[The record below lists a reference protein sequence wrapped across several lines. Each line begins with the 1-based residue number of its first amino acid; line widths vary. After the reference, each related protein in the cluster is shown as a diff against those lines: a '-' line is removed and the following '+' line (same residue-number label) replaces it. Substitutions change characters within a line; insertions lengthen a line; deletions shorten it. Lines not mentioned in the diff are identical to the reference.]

1 MRLEFIV
8 PASQDG
14 RKLKSCIRSYKGISA
29 SLWKRIKWDGRVTI
43 DGVENRNANIILH
56 EGNVVVC
63 EWEESSDIIPSDRP
77 VDILYEDPFLL
88 VANKSVQMLIHPTSR
103 GVQDTL
109 VNAVAGYFQRE
120 SIVSGIHPI
129 YRLDRNTTGVVVVAK
144 SARIQHALSKTHDRI
159 YREYIAIAEGNIT
172 EDSGIIDE
180 PVGRKEGS
188 IVEWT
193 VRRDGKIARTE
204 FAVIERNENFTVLR
218 LHLLTGRTHQI
229 RVHLSHAGHP
239 LLGDDLYGGDIR
251 LIDRQAL
258 HAFSVRFTHPETGE
272 TLYFEAPLPE
282 DMQKLITL
290 KTEKMMKYSE

>member
-1 MRLEFIV
+1 MLDSRRFSNHHH
-8 PASQDG
+8 AC
-14 RKLKSCIRSYKGISA
+14 RIS
-29 SLWKRIKWDGRVTI
+29 VQTI
-43 DGVENRNANIILH
+43 DRMNPGYYTFPLEIPRHRIHQRILH
-56 EGNVVVC
+56 
-63 EWEESSDIIPSDRP
+63 
-77 VDILYEDPFLL
+77 
-88 VANKSVQMLIHPTSR
+88 
-103 GVQDTL
+103 
-109 VNAVAGYFQRE
+109 
-120 SIVSGIHPI
+120 
-129 YRLDRNTTGVVVVAK
+129 
-144 SARIQHALSKTHDRI
+144 SAT

-193 VRRDGKIARTE
+193 VRRDGKTARTE

-272 TLYFEAPLPE
+272 TLYYEAPLPE
-282 DMQKLITL
+282 DMQKLIT
-290 KTEKMMKYSE
+290 KETEKMMKYSEYGL

>member
-43 DGVENRNANIILH
+43 DGVENRNANVILRK
-56 EGNVVVC
+56 GNIVVC
-63 EWEESSDIIPSDRP
+63 EWDENSDIIPSDRP
-77 VDILYEDPFLL
+77 VDILYEDSFLL
-88 VANKSVQMLIHPTSR
+88 VVNKPVRMLIHLTSR
-103 GVQDTL
+103 NVQDTL
-109 VNAVAGYFQRE
+109 VNAVAGYYRRVKTE
-120 SIVSGIHPI
+120 AGIHPL

-144 SARIQHALSKTHDRI
+144 SARIQHALSKSHDLM
-159 YREYIAIAEGNIT
+159 YREYIALAEGNIR
-172 EDSGIIDE
+172 DSSGLIDE
-180 PVGRKEGS
+180 PIGRKPGS
-188 IVEWT
+188 IVEWM
-193 VRRDGKIARTE
+193 VRDDGKPAQTE
-204 FAVIERNENFTVLR
+204 FTVLERKEDFSVLR

-239 LLGDDLYGGDIR
+239 LLGDDLYGGDTR

-272 TLYFEAPLPE
+272 ALRFEAPLPE
-282 DMQKLITL
+282 DMKKLIIS
-290 KTEKMMKYSE
+290 KEKS

>member
-43 DGVENRNANIILH
+43 DGVENRNANVILRK
-56 EGNVVVC
+56 GNVVVC
-63 EWEESSDIIPSDRP
+63 EWDENSDIIPSDRP
-77 VDILYEDPFLL
+77 VDILYEDSFLL
-88 VANKSVQMLIHPTSR
+88 VVNKPVQMLIHPTGRS
-103 GVQDTL
+103 VQDTL
-109 VNAVAGYFQRE
+109 VNAVAGYYRRVKTE
-120 SIVSGIHPI
+120 AGIHPL

-144 SARIQHALSKTHDRI
+144 SARIQHALSKSHDLM
-159 YREYIAIAEGNIT
+159 YREYIALAEGNIR
-172 EDSGIIDE
+172 DSSGLIDE
-180 PVGRKEGS
+180 PIGRKPGS
-188 IVEWT
+188 IVEWM
-193 VRRDGKIARTE
+193 VRDDGKPAQTE
-204 FAVIERNENFTVLR
+204 FTVLERKGDFTVLR

-239 LLGDDLYGGDIR
+239 LLGDDLYGGDTR

-272 TLYFEAPLPE
+272 ALRFEAPLPE
-282 DMQKLITL
+282 DMQNLIIH
-290 KTEKMMKYSE
+290 KEKS

>member
-43 DGVENRNANIILH
+43 DGVENRNANVILRK
-56 EGNVVVC
+56 GNAVVC
-63 EWEESSDIIPSDRP
+63 EWDENSDIIPSDRP
-77 VDILYEDPFLL
+77 VDILYEDSFLL
-88 VANKSVQMLIHPTSR
+88 VVNKPVQMLIHPTSR

-109 VNAVAGYFQRE
+109 VNAVAGYYRRVKTE
-120 SIVSGIHPI
+120 IGIHPL

-144 SARIQHALSKTHDRI
+144 SARIQHALSKSHDLM
-159 YREYIAIAEGNIT
+159 YREYIALAEGNIR
-172 EDSGIIDE
+172 DSSGLIDE
-180 PVGRKEGS
+180 PIGRKPGS
-188 IVEWT
+188 IVEWM
-193 VRRDGKIARTE
+193 VRDDGKPAQTE
-204 FAVIERNENFTVLR
+204 FTVLERKEDFTVLR

-239 LLGDDLYGGDIR
+239 LLGDDLYGGDTR

-272 TLYFEAPLPE
+272 ALHFEAPLPE
-282 DMQKLITL
+282 DMQNLIIH
-290 KTEKMMKYSE
+290 KEKS